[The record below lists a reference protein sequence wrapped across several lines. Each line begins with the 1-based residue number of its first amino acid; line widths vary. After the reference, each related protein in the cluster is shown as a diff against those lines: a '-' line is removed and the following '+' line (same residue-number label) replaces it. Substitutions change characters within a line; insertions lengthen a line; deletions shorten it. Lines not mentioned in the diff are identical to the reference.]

1 MKLLDLQVLLEV
13 TNYLLQDTQNIV
25 YLRVQN
31 LFQQKHV
38 LISFQVLSR
47 RLISWIKFLLKA
59 RIIIFL

>member
-1 MKLLDLQVLLEV
+1 MKLLDLKVLLEV
-13 TNYLLQDTQNIV
+13 TNYLLQDMQNIV

-47 RLISWIKFLLKA
+47 RLNFLD
-59 RIIIFL
+59 